1 MNINEFIQE
10 SLNQIVEAI
19 RELNSQNNGIS
30 IPMGGIIG
38 EGVQFLADKKGK
50 TKSLIKV
57 EFDIA
62 VTVSETTEKSGG
74 GKANLSVLKLDGD
87 YSKSNQNQNVSRVKF
102 MLPLSIKKSNNN
114 I

>member
-50 TKSLIKV
+50 TKSLI
-57 EFDIA
+57 
-62 VTVSETTEKSGG
+62 
-74 GKANLSVLKLDGD
+74 
-87 YSKSNQNQNVSRVKF
+87 
-102 MLPLSIKKSNNN
+102 
-114 I
+114 

>member
-50 TKSLIKV
+50 TKFANIKLYNK
-57 EFDIA
+57 EIN
-62 VTVSETTEKSGG
+62 SEDKLKMEKEINKWFLHKIRWRKNDTRMNADWIKIYYKSSKTE
-74 GKANLSVLKLDGD
+74 LFI
-87 YSKSNQNQNVSRVKF
+87 QH
-102 MLPLSIKKSNNN
+102 
-114 I
+114 

>member
-1 MNINEFIQE
+1 MNVKEFTKE
-10 SLNQIVEAI
+10 TLKQIVEAI
-19 RELNSQNNGIS
+19 HELNSQEDGLS
-30 IPMGGIIG
+30 IPLGGIIG

-74 GKANLSVLKLDGD
+74 GNANLCVLKLDGD

>member
-1 MNINEFIQE
+1 MGINEFIQK

-19 RELNSQNNGIS
+19 RELNSKDNGIS

-38 EGVQFLADKKGK
+38 EGVQCLADKKGK

-102 MLPLSIKKSNNN
+102 MLPLSIKENEHR
-114 I
+114 